1 MYQKADNYPEE
12 EEKLQLIGGDSYAE
26 RSKKVAISAVLGA
39 LSIALGATSSFIP
52 RIPGWGIA
60 LFDPVS
66 IIWVIAF
73 LIGGIEVGIIT
84 TYAGFFGLFLFDPTG
99 VGPVFKFLATIPL
112 ILIPWLGL
120 KRSNF
125 KNDGAFLSQPGFYA
139 RYMFLGYLARLAIML
154 PLNLV
159 IVPALFGISDVMF
172 IISYTL
178 ILNTLQS
185 LWDTLVPFLIV
196 YRTPVFQEFRMW

>member
-1 MYQKADNYPEE
+1 MYQQAENYPEE
-12 EEKLQLIGGDSYAE
+12 EKMQLIEGDSYAE
-26 RSKKVAISAVLGA
+26 RSKKVAVSAILGA

-66 IIWVIAF
+66 IVWVIAF

-99 VGPVFKFLATIPL
+99 VGPIFKFLATIPL
-112 ILIPWLGL
+112 ILMPWLGL
-120 KRSNF
+120 KWSNR
-125 KNDGAFLSQPGFYA
+125 KNDGAFLSIRKYYA
-139 RYMFLGYLARLAIML
+139 RYMFVGYLVRLAIML
-154 PLNLV
+154 PLNLA
-159 IVPALFGISDVMF
+159 IVPALFGISDVVF
-172 IISYTL
+172 IIEYTL

>member
-1 MYQKADNYPEE
+1 MYSQADNYPEE
-12 EEKLQLIGGDSYAE
+12 APMHLVEGDSSAE
-26 RSKKVAISAVLGA
+26 RSKKVAVSAVLGA
-39 LSIALGATSSFIP
+39 VSIALGATASFIP

-66 IIWVIAF
+66 IVWVIAF

-99 VGPVFKFLATIPL
+99 VGPIFKFLATIPL
-112 ILIPWLGL
+112 ILIPWIGM
-120 KRSNF
+120 KWSGA
-125 KNDGAFLSQPGFYA
+125 KHDGGHLSIRRNYV
-139 RYMFLGYLARLAIML
+139 RYMLVAYLVRLSLMM

-159 IVPALFGISDVMF
+159 IVPALFGISDVSF
-172 IISYTL
+172 IIMYTL

-196 YRTPVFQEFRMW
+196 YRTRIFDEFRMW

>member
-1 MYQKADNYPEE
+1 MYQQAEKYPEE
-12 EEKLQLIGGDSYAE
+12 EKMHLLEGDSYAE
-26 RSKKVAISAVLGA
+26 RSKKIAVSAILGA

-66 IIWVIAF
+66 IVWVIAF

-120 KRSNF
+120 KLSNM
-125 KNDGAFLSQPGFYA
+125 KDDGAYLSIRKYYA
-139 RYMFLGYLARLAIML
+139 RYMFVGYLARLAIML
-154 PLNLV
+154 PLNLA

-172 IISYTL
+172 IIEYTL

-185 LWDTLVPFLIV
+185 LWDTLVPFLIA